1 MATYTPNLRDVVV
14 LFGAFLTTNL
24 STNSIYN
31 NDNTTHSENFTKTNS
46 VSGTL
51 NHHST
56 NHTRNTRGEFFCLLH
71 TFRI

>member
-31 NDNTTHSENFTKTNS
+31 NDNTNILTHSENFTKTNS

-56 NHTRNTRGEFFCLLH
+56 NKAILGIHM
-71 TFRI
+71 